1 MHGPFVRRDRDR
13 DGTRTRPD
21 IGDGDR
27 ATGDDLARCVDER
40 LRLGARNEHAV
51 VDGEAKAVE
60 LFEASEVRHRL
71 TLRAPLDQVPIT
83 TLRPEGHLR
92 VGMRVQH
99 LLRHSE
105 HVRKEHV
112 RIEGRGRDARRA

>member
-1 MHGPFVRRDRDR
+1 MRRDGDR

-21 IGDGDR
+21 VGDGDC
-27 ATGDDLARCVDER
+27 ATGDDLARCIDER

-51 VDGEAKAVE
+51 VDGEAEAVE

-71 TLRAPLDQVPIT
+71 TLRASLDQVPIT
-83 TLRPEGHLR
+83 TLRAEGHLR

-99 LLRHSE
+99 LLRHPE
-105 HVRKEHV
+105 HVCEDDV
-112 RIEGRGRDARRA
+112 RIEGRRRDARRA